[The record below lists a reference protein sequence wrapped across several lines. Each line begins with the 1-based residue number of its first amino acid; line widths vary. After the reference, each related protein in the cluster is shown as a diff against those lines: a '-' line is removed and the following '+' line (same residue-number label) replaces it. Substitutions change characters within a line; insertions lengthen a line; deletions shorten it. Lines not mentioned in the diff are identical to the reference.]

1 MAEQGENQQQDAPKR
16 KFPIKT
22 IIALAVVLLIEGAAV
37 SLVFL
42 LAGQPADVKAEGA
55 KLDEAKLNQPTEMLL
70 VEDRFQ
76 NTRTGRAYLYDTEIY
91 MVVPNKHE
99 KTVEGKLEQM
109 KAQVT
114 TEIATIFRRAE
125 PAHLLEPE
133 LSTLTRQ
140 IKAMVDRKFGYDEEG
155 EAYVQQ
161 VLIRKCMQFR
171 AN

>member
-1 MAEQGENQQQDAPKR
+1 MAEQNENKQDAPKR

-22 IIALAVVLLIEGAAV
+22 IIALAVVLLLEAGAV
-37 SLVFL
+37 SVVFFI
-42 LAGQPADVKAEGA
+42 AGQPADVKAEGA
-55 KLDEAKLNQPTEMLL
+55 KLDKAKMEQPVEMLL

-91 MVVPNKHE
+91 IVLARKHE
-99 KTVEGKLEQM
+99 KTLNQRLESM
-109 KAQVT
+109 KAQIT

-125 PAHLLEPE
+125 PSHLLEPE

-140 IKAMVDRKFGYDEEG
+140 IKAMLDEKIGYDEDG
-155 EAYVQQ
+155 EPYVEE